1 MLPRTAAAAMPR
13 IGEPG
18 GGIRPR
24 WQTGQVKSRRSA
36 GASASRGMILALVI
50 VALIGIGLA
59 AGYAALRHSPSPTAS
74 GQGRVR
80 PAADASSARS
90 PSPAADPRSS
100 TPAATTQKAAH
111 SPAAK
116 PLAGK
121 VVGIDPGHNGG
132 NAADPSYIN
141 QTIWNGRA
149 SETCD
154 TTGTATDSGYTEAQY
169 NFNVAQ
175 YLRADLRRAG
185 ARVVLT
191 RTTNS
196 GVGPCVDRR
205 AAILNKARANVSV
218 DIHAD
223 GGPAWGR
230 GFSILEPVADG
241 PNDKVIGS
249 SARFGLDVQ
258 QAMLRGT
265 SMPVSNYYGHNG
277 FEARDDLA
285 GLNLTTEPKILI
297 ECGNMR
303 NATDALLLTSTR
315 FQKQVAT
322 AIAAAITRFLTRP

>member
-1 MLPRTAAAAMPR
+1 VGHKKSA
-13 IGEPG
+13 G
-18 GGIRPR
+18 GG
-24 WQTGQVKSRRSA
+24 A
-36 GASASRGMILALVI
+36 GRGLVLAVAVVALV
-50 VALIGIGLA
+50 GIGLA
-59 AGYAALRHSPSPTAS
+59 ALFAALRPASHAAATGQHSA
-74 GQGRVR
+74 R
-80 PAADASSARS
+80 PAAHTGSLHS

-100 TPAATTQKAAH
+100 APAAVA
-111 SPAAK
+111 PRPK
-116 PLAGK
+116 PLAGM

-185 ARVVLT
+185 AKVVLT

-303 NATDALLLTSTR
+303 NATDAQLLTSAR

-322 AIAAAITRFLTRP
+322 AIVAAITRFLTRP